1 MPALPLVRI
10 NIPIR
15 AASLFLPLMKHQ
27 GREKPSFPGEEGE
40 KRRVEP
46 GREITHACGLS
57 FLRAKSGI
65 RLVFSRPARYNDGV

>member
-1 MPALPLVRI
+1 
-10 NIPIR
+10 
-15 AASLFLPLMKHQ
+15 MKHQ